1 MEMNKLQQ
9 AIEGGK
15 AEAKRLQE
23 IKTKELADKLA
34 NEKIQF
40 QKNCEY
46 ARDVLLKDDYIF
58 NLIKEAISKNEK
70 SILLK
75 YNGAEF
81 AYVINADES
90 FAGIH
95 AKYECG
101 CDYINSDEIK
111 QDWSSVSITWDQK

>member
-1 MEMNKLQQ
+1 MNKLQQ